1 MNKLVEIFSGGS
13 CPLVSGIALML
24 LAALLPVSCT
34 LLGGD
39 VYEAQV
45 DLYEEYRA
53 RIDTASS
60 YTSMKELNDELERE
74 LVALIKENGE
84 ALVEAGKNQS
94 VAEGE
99 SALARAEA
107 DYIKAYLNKYLSSII
122 KEQLAL
128 FSQYS
133 SKVAAAASYEELS
146 ALDGSLGSA
155 VAGIN
160 AKSNAELKV
169 AKAKNLLPEQF
180 AALAEAQAEYN
191 GLFAARMAPY
201 AYEKEKSI
209 YEKYQSR
216 LDGAR
221 GYEQIKEVGQYLK
234 SEIAIFNNDNSKVFQ
249 SVAQGDYLPHK
260 AAVAAAKENF
270 ERSYMSMASFAVLEY
285 QKQIY
290 NGAAEVFSAVTSAD
304 ELDRANR
311 SFIDVNNSFQKE
323 NAEELQWIVNAAR
336 SNNVYKKEID
346 EVNACLDRVY
356 KASEKKAAELGL
368 LK

>member
-1 MNKLVEIFSGGS
+1 MNKLVEFFSGGS
-13 CPLVSGIALML
+13 CRLVSGIALML
-24 LAALLPVSCT
+24 LTALLPVSCT

-39 VYEAQV
+39 VYEAQA

-74 LVALIKENGE
+74 LVVYIKENGE
-84 ALVEAGKNQS
+84 ALVEAGKKQP
-94 VAEGE
+94 AEGE
-99 SALARAEA
+99 SVLAKAEA
-107 DYIKAYLNKYLSSII
+107 DYTKAYLNKYLSSII

-133 SKVAAAASYEELS
+133 SKVTAAASYEELS

-160 AKSNAELKV
+160 TKSNAELKV

-191 GLFAARMAPY
+191 ALFVARMAPY

-216 LDGAR
+216 LAGAK

-249 SVAQGDYLPHK
+249 SVAQGDYLPEK

-270 ERSYMSMASFAVLEY
+270 ERSYMSVASFAVLEY

-290 NGAAEVFSAVTSAD
+290 NGAVEVFSAVTSAD

-323 NAEELQWIVNAAR
+323 NTEELQWIVNAAR

-346 EVNACLDRVY
+346 EVNACLDKVY
-356 KASEKKAAELGL
+356 EASKKKAAELSL
-368 LK
+368 L

>member
-1 MNKLVEIFSGGS
+1 MNKLVEFFSGGS
-13 CPLVSGIALML
+13 CPLVCGIALL
-24 LAALLPVSCT
+24 LLTAFLPVSCT
-34 LLGGD
+34 LFGGD
-39 VYEAQV
+39 VYEAQA

-74 LVALIKENGE
+74 LVTFIKENGE
-84 ALVEAGKNQS
+84 ALVEAGKNQ
-94 VAEGE
+94 AAADGE
-99 SALARAEA
+99 SVLAKAEA
-107 DYIKAYLNKYLSSII
+107 DYTKAYLNKYLSLII
-122 KEQLAL
+122 KEQSAL
-128 FSQYS
+128 FSEYS
-133 SKVAAAASYEELS
+133 SKVTAAASYEELS

-160 AKSNAELKV
+160 TKSSAELKV

-180 AALAEAQAEYN
+180 AALAKAQAEYN
-191 GLFAARMAPY
+191 ALFAARMAPY

-216 LDGAR
+216 LAGAK
-221 GYEQIKEVGQYLK
+221 GYEQIKKVGQYLK

-249 SVAQGDYLPHK
+249 SVAQGDYLPEK

-270 ERSYMSMASFAVLEY
+270 ERSYMSVASFAVLEY

-290 NGAAEVFSAVTSAD
+290 NGAVEVFSAVASAD

-323 NAEELQWIVNAAR
+323 NTEELQWIVNAAR

-346 EVNACLDRVY
+346 EVNACLDRAY
-356 KASEKKAAELGL
+356 EASKKKAAELSL
-368 LK
+368 M